1 LSMTLINLV
10 TKNDLIECINNVR
23 NAGDKARSYS
33 NYSEASV
40 MVLFTNNYSNKDSS
54 IIIIKRKSNLRKHAG
69 QIAFPGGRKEKFDKN
84 LQETAERETEEE
96 VNISKDK
103 YQVIGHFPKFY
114 TGTGYV
120 VTPYLGIINKE
131 AEFQKKIKLNDDEVE
146 KIFFAKTDLLLSP
159 QYHIRDKPPIN
170 SSMHM
175 TWKINY
181 DNENI
186 WGLTARVLVTIS
198 AGFGLREFPP
208 CDDI

>member
-1 LSMTLINLV
+1 MTLINLV

-103 YQVIGHFPKFY
+103 YQVFGHFPKFY

>member
-1 LSMTLINLV
+1 MTLINLV

-120 VTPYLGIINKE
+120 VTPYLGINNKE